1 MLLILR
7 VTLLQYRTVNVLST
21 LFSLNWLL
29 LPTLS
34 WTRPERPSG
43 RHAEL
48 SDEMSCSGC
57 VSRRC
62 WSPIIVHMPGTRVV
76 RGRNCLRQAP
86 MRAHDGQLSGE
97 AGEDRTFV
105 PSSGSV
111 SDTQLGDVRPH
122 VAVKQREFLLQYVN
136 EVELEHSEH
145 FSKFAPPEVEEAMRE
160 TIKSLLGSLPVE
172 YFTMSI
178 SSVTENLAQLMFSM
192 MMTGYMF
199 RNAQYRLELQK
210 SVLSTRA
217 SLKGAVPRG
226 SIELSEGSPDA
237 VEYVSELE
245 SEIEALRAEVEH
257 LRRKSNDSYQRQTEL
272 LDYIKSMEPE
282 NLRDLTSEAGVDV
295 LDAMNALIK
304 RLLGTDDTCKLASTT
319 SEVTNTE
326 LSRMVKW
333 MMVVGYSLRSIE
345 VKFEMEKALSFP
357 EHSKRNIRDGTDL

>member
-1 MLLILR
+1 
-7 VTLLQYRTVNVLST
+7 
-21 LFSLNWLL
+21 
-29 LPTLS
+29 
-34 WTRPERPSG
+34 
-43 RHAEL
+43 
-48 SDEMSCSGC
+48 
-57 VSRRC
+57 
-62 WSPIIVHMPGTRVV
+62 
-76 RGRNCLRQAP
+76 
-86 MRAHDGQLSGE
+86 MRAHDGQLRGE

-105 PSSGSV
+105 PSSRGV
-111 SDTQLGDVRPH
+111 SDTQLGDVKPH
-122 VAVKQREFLLQYVN
+122 VAEKQREFLLQYVN

-210 SVLSTRA
+210 SVLLSTRA
-217 SLKGAVPRG
+217 SLKGAVPRC
-226 SIELSEGSPDA
+226 SVELSEGTPDA

-245 SEIEALRAEVEH
+245 SEIEALRAEVER
-257 LRRKSNDSYQRQTEL
+257 LTRKSNDSYQRQNEL

-282 NLRDLTSEAGVDV
+282 NLRDLTSDAGVDV

-345 VKFEMEKALSFP
+345 VKFEMERSLSFP
-357 EHSKRNIRDGTDL
+357 EHGKRNIGDRTGL

>member
-1 MLLILR
+1 MWRCLLAPI
-7 VTLLQYRTVNVLST
+7 VLKPKTRIAVRHSHRRPACT
-21 LFSLNWLL
+21 QAHYDKFS
-29 LPTLS
+29 
-34 WTRPERPSG
+34 G
-43 RHAEL
+43 GA
-48 SDEMSCSGC
+48 DE
-57 VSRRC
+57 
-62 WSPIIVHMPGTRVV
+62 
-76 RGRNCLRQAP
+76 
-86 MRAHDGQLSGE
+86 DY
-97 AGEDRTFV
+97 TFV
-105 PSSGSV
+105 PSSGNILG
-111 SDTQLGDVRPH
+111 TQLGDIKPH
-122 VAVKQREFLLQYVN
+122 VAVKRRNFLLQYVN
-136 EVELEHSEH
+136 KVELEHSEH

-160 TIKSLLGSLPVE
+160 TIKSLLGSLPAE

-217 SLKGAVPRG
+217 SLKGAMPTG
-226 SIELSEGSPDA
+226 STAPGDGAPDA

-245 SEIEALRAEVEH
+245 SEIEALRAEVER
-257 LRRKSNDSYQRQTEL
+257 LRQTPNDSYQRQSEL

-282 NLRDLTSEAGVDV
+282 NLRDLTSDAGVDV

-345 VKFEMEKALSFP
+345 VKFEMEKALTFP
-357 EHSKRNIRDGTDL
+357 EHSKRNIGDSERK

>member
-1 MLLILR
+1 
-7 VTLLQYRTVNVLST
+7 
-21 LFSLNWLL
+21 
-29 LPTLS
+29 
-34 WTRPERPSG
+34 
-43 RHAEL
+43 
-48 SDEMSCSGC
+48 
-57 VSRRC
+57 
-62 WSPIIVHMPGTRVV
+62 MPGTRVV
-76 RGRNCLRQAP
+76 KRRNHLRLAR
-86 MRAHDGQLSGE
+86 MRAHDGQLRGE

-105 PSSGSV
+105 PSSRGV
-111 SDTQLGDVRPH
+111 PDTQLGDIKQS
-122 VAVKQREFLLQYVN
+122 VAEKQREFLLQYVN

-226 SIELSEGSPDA
+226 SVELSEGTPDA

-245 SEIEALRAEVEH
+245 SEIEALRAEVER
-257 LRRKSNDSYQRQTEL
+257 LTRTSNDSYQRQNEL

-282 NLRDLTSEAGVDV
+282 NLRDLTSDAGVDV
-295 LDAMNALIK
+295 LDAINALIK

-319 SEVTNTE
+319 SEMTNTE

-345 VKFEMEKALSFP
+345 VKFEMERSLSFP
-357 EHSKRNIRDGTDL
+357 EHGKRNIGDRTGL

>member
-1 MLLILR
+1 MSFSGWVSWR
-7 VTLLQYRTVNVLST
+7 YWLS
-21 LFSLNWLL
+21 
-29 LPTLS
+29 P
-34 WTRPERPSG
+34 
-43 RHAEL
+43 
-48 SDEMSCSGC
+48 
-57 VSRRC
+57 
-62 WSPIIVHMPGTRVV
+62 IVHMPGTRVV
-76 RGRNCLRQAP
+76 KRRNHLRLAR
-86 MRAHDGQLSGE
+86 MRAHDGQLRGE

-105 PSSGSV
+105 PSSRGV
-111 SDTQLGDVRPH
+111 PDTQLGDVKPH
-122 VAVKQREFLLQYVN
+122 VAEKQREFLLQYVN

-210 SVLSTRA
+210 SVLLSTRA
-217 SLKGAVPRG
+217 SLKGAVPRC
-226 SIELSEGSPDA
+226 SVELSEGTPDA

-245 SEIEALRAEVEH
+245 SEIEALRAEVER
-257 LRRKSNDSYQRQTEL
+257 LTRKSNDSYQRQNEL

-282 NLRDLTSEAGVDV
+282 NLRDLTSDAGVDV

-345 VKFEMEKALSFP
+345 VKFEMERSLSFP
-357 EHSKRNIRDGTDL
+357 EHGKRNIGDRTGL

>member
-1 MLLILR
+1 ML
-7 VTLLQYRTVNVLST
+7 
-21 LFSLNWLL
+21 
-29 LPTLS
+29 
-34 WTRPERPSG
+34 
-43 RHAEL
+43 
-48 SDEMSCSGC
+48 
-57 VSRRC
+57 RC
-62 WSPIIVHMPGTRVV
+62 WLAPIVHKPKTRVV
-76 RGRNCLRQAP
+76 VRHKNRRPACTQA
-86 MRAHDGQLSGE
+86 RDDQFREG
-97 AGEDRTFV
+97 AGEDYTFFV
-105 PSSGSV
+105 PSSGNITG
-111 SDTQLGDVRPH
+111 TQLGPQF
-122 VAVKQREFLLQYVN
+122 AVKRQKFMLKYVN
-136 EVELEHSEH
+136 EVELEHAEH

-160 TIKSLLGSLPVE
+160 TIKSLLGTLPAE

-217 SLKGAVPRG
+217 SLKGAMLTG
-226 SIELSEGSPDA
+226 STEPGEPDA
-237 VEYVSELE
+237 VDYVSELE

-257 LRRKSNDSYQRQTEL
+257 LRRTPNDSYQRQSEL

-282 NLRDLTSEAGVDV
+282 NLRDLTSDAGVDV

-326 LSRMVKW
+326 LSKMVRW

-345 VKFEMEKALSFP
+345 VKFEMEKALTFP
-357 EHSKRNIRDGTDL
+357 EHSKRNIGESETT